1 MTERS
6 DYSATAVASPNI
18 AFIKYWGN
26 INEELRLPVNGSLSM
41 NMDGL
46 ATTTQIRFSSEF
58 SQDSL
63 ELNGRPIQGPA
74 LGRVIN
80 VLNAI
85 RAEAGTPLFAMV
97 TSENNFPSGAG
108 IASSASAF
116 AALAFAAVNALGMRA
131 STERISRFARL
142 GSGSASRSVP
152 DGFVEWYS
160 GDSHETSFASS
171 IAAADHWD
179 LADCVLV
186 VSDSHKKTGSTEGH
200 KLAPSSPLQ
209 AARVSDAPRRIE
221 ICRQA
226 ILERDFEQLSEIIQ
240 LDSDLMH
247 AVMMTSHPAL
257 FYWTPETLRIIE
269 SVRNFHAEGLPVAY
283 TIDAG
288 PNVHLITEEKNVEQV
303 ISAFKNLD
311 GIKKILTTRAGNG
324 AHLV

>member
-6 DYSATAVASPNI
+6 EYSATAMASPNI

-41 NMDGL
+41 NLDGL
-46 ATTTQIRFSSEF
+46 ATTTRIKFSPVFTE
-58 SQDSL
+58 DSL
-63 ELNGRPIQGPA
+63 EINGNPIQGVG
-74 LGRVIN
+74 LGRVKT

-85 RAEAGTPLFAMV
+85 RADAGKPLFAMV
-97 TSENNFPSGAG
+97 SSENNFPSGAG

-116 AALAFAAVNALGMRA
+116 AALAFAAVNALGMRV

-152 DGFVEWYS
+152 DGFVEWFA
-160 GDSHETSFASS
+160 GDSDESSFASS
-171 IAAADHWD
+171 IAGADHWN

-186 VSDSHKKTGSTEGH
+186 VSDGHKKTGSTEGH
-200 KLAPSSPLQ
+200 KLAASSPLQ
-209 AARVSDAPRRIE
+209 TARVADAPRRIE
-221 ICRQA
+221 ICRRA
-226 ILERDFEQLSEIIQ
+226 ILERDFGQLTAIIQ

-247 AVMMTSHPAL
+247 AVMMTSQPAL

-269 SVRNFHAEGLPVAY
+269 SVRNLQMGGLPVAY

-288 PNVHLITEEKNVEQV
+288 PNVHLITELKNVEQV
-303 ISAFKNLD
+303 IKAVKNLD
-311 GIKKILTTRAGNG
+311 GIIQILRTRAGKG
-324 AHLV
+324 ARLV

>member
-6 DYSATAVASPNI
+6 DYSATAMASPNI

-58 SQDSL
+58 TQDKL
-63 ELNGRPIQGPA
+63 ELNGRPIQGSA
-74 LGRVIN
+74 LGRVIT
-80 VLNAI
+80 VLDAI

-116 AALAFAAVNALGMRA
+116 AALAFAAVNALGIRV
-131 STERISRFARL
+131 STEQISRFARL

-152 DGFVEWYS
+152 DGFVEWYT
-160 GDSHETSFASS
+160 GDTNETSFASS

-186 VSDSHKKTGSTEGH
+186 VSDSHKRTGSTEGH

-209 AARVSDAPRRIE
+209 AARVADAPRRIE
-221 ICRQA
+221 ICRRA
-226 ILERDFEQLSEIIQ
+226 ILERDFEQLAEIIQ

-247 AVMMTSHPAL
+247 AVMMTSNPAL

-269 SVRNFHAEGLPVAY
+269 SVRNFQAEGLPVAY

-303 ISAFKNLD
+303 IGVFKNLD
-311 GIKKILTTRAGNG
+311 GIKKILTTKAGNG